1 MLDLALGW
9 ELAVERG
16 PDWLFVRISGADDDG
31 SETPPLADRLWSL
44 LQEHLTHR
52 LVLEL
57 DQVDVLGSHLIG
69 QLVLLDKWM
78 SEHGGV
84 LRLCGLSPHSR
95 RVLKRRRLDGR
106 FPAYGNRMEA
116 VMCRAAVRAPRRPR

>member
-1 MLDLALGW
+1 M
-9 ELAVERG
+9 
-16 PDWLFVRISGADDDG
+16 
-31 SETPPLADRLWSL
+31 
-44 LQEHLTHR
+44 THR

-84 LRLCGLSPHSR
+84 LRLCGLSPRNR
-95 RVLKRRRLDGR
+95 RVLKRCHLDGR
-106 FPAYGNRMEA
+106 FPVYGNRIDA
-116 VMCRAAVRAPRRPR
+116 GMCRAAVRAPRRPR